1 MGVFPSKQMDE
12 LFRYKR
18 VKVIVGLLDQ
28 GEGDH
33 RKGEK
38 NAKGKLT

>member
-1 MGVFPSKQMDE
+1 MGVFPSKHMNG

-28 GEGDH
+28 GEGDD
-33 RKGEK
+33 RKEEK
-38 NAKGKLT
+38 MQKVN